1 MEDLLIAIKKTRVNC
16 SGDVVDVNTNISLR
30 LKYLN
35 KNNKLN
41 SPKMFFVQ
49 QNGFTNKTKIKT
61 EFESME
67 VNEMNKCLSKFYV
80 SVTRKDSSFYKKT
93 SLL

>member
-1 MEDLLIAIKKTRVNC
+1 MAAGWRVYKA
-16 SGDVVDVNTNISLR
+16 VVR
-30 LKYLN
+30 KGLN

-61 EFESME
+61 
-67 VNEMNKCLSKFYV
+67 KTKFYV

>member
-1 MEDLLIAIKKTRVNC
+1 MEDLLIVIKKNRVNC
-16 SGDVVDVNTNISLR
+16 SGDIVDVNTNISLR
-30 LKYLN
+30 LNLS

-61 EFESME
+61 EFESMV

>member
-1 MEDLLIAIKKTRVNC
+1 
-16 SGDVVDVNTNISLR
+16 
-30 LKYLN
+30 
-35 KNNKLN
+35 
-41 SPKMFFVQ
+41 MFFVQ

-61 EFESME
+61 EFESMV

-93 SLL
+93 SLLYHLKSPPHNKNLSFRTTVDSFSEANKRLNSYLKQLISEGNL

>member
-1 MEDLLIAIKKTRVNC
+1 
-16 SGDVVDVNTNISLR
+16 
-30 LKYLN
+30 
-35 KNNKLN
+35 
-41 SPKMFFVQ
+41 MFFIQ

-67 VNEMNKCLSKFYV
+67 VNEMNKCLSKFYL

-93 SLL
+93 RLL